1 MSFRS
6 TIFAVLA
13 TVAVPLAA
21 NAASPQDDVTA
32 AYAAWDAAFATGDA
46 KAIAAFYTDD
56 ATFLPPTHDVI
67 EGPAGVEKF
76 FAGLLGNGVTGHKL
90 ELIEV
95 EGDGHGRPGRRG
107 RQVVG
112 QRQGCERGGDHIRR
126 RRDARVREAA

>member
-1 MSFRS
+1 M
-6 TIFAVLA
+6 AL
-13 TVAVPLAA
+13 PLAA
-21 NAASPQDDVTA
+21 SAASPQDDVTA
-32 AYAAWDAAFATGDA
+32 AYQAWDAAFATGDA

-95 EGDGHGRPGRRG
+95 K
-107 RQVVG
+107 
-112 QRQGCERGGDHIRR
+112 
-126 RRDARVREAA
+126 ATMATS